1 MGTPV
6 SLTDEQYRK
15 ERSKHPSVERMLR
28 SLVFSGQEDLAVEVA
43 AHAVENGEIGIFDLP
58 YDRMEQEIFKTLSQ
72 RPKLSKRLTD
82 DLIGGKS
89 SISLM
94 GFFPTPEDHKR
105 LLQHIVQN
113 KPEWV
118 HSYISSHK
126 APWTHQDLLDIDDLT
141 LKGKAG
147 QNPVFENLLKKL
159 PHDVTN
165 RYFEEVLKEPLTSM
179 WEGQPHPSGLHSFLF
194 SLHPEVLPER
204 AASLLI
210 REAIKRGEDKRMI
223 LTSGRRD
230 DGHGLV
236 DVLDDETRELL
247 KRRFSEGH
255 YKTQGFENELAAS
268 RFLSALESRSPL
280 QKAADFWHEYELDVE
295 PHHFAVGKSLYT
307 NQPETLTDHRGRRG
321 SSEQYMGLLPRLRK
335 YAQSVQQGLAERIEG
350 GIGIGGHKAS
360 GIKSKKINGKIYVK
374 VYRGIAGDYAKSILD
389 KVRLT
394 ESHGAP
400 LLAEDGSHTLKDS
413 RIKIPAAS
421 ISSWSMSPR
430 IAEHFANRNIS
441 GHAKEGFIMSAYLPL
456 ESVIHDGFHDQ
467 FPNQP
472 HAHRSEQELVFHH
485 AGDNQFHTVKTK
497 NLLVRDETG
506 DYVPATVAPKKP
518 KMVKSEYDPKELEL
532 GIQVEMEHTRDKK
545 KAQEIAEEHL
555 AETPDYY
562 SKMKECG
569 LVKGEDGYSWT
580 VFHGAPKPW
589 KGTPRISPSRGL
601 FFTTDK
607 NYAKDYGDVIHEATV
622 KLNRPAVFTEEQ
634 AQGNMTIDRNEL
646 IRQGYDGRVIKYNNG
661 HFDVIAFHPHQVE
674 LLRTHTPDGLVKVE
688 SKLVPESGPSKQLT
702 VLHNLTQDN
711 LLHAH
716 ELGGLPAPSLAV
728 ANINH
733 PLSSFGEVTLVGH
746 PDLVDPKKGAPTFDA
761 DIYSPRWPRTRHK
774 LNGKATKKF
783 LDWIEPY
790 ARDVGDHISGF
801 EDTFVNQGPNVSNH
815 GADVQKAMKL
825 AYLRENG
832 HQINT
837 FYTEPRTQYTFVRS
851 PSMKEFFDKHGFQ
864 SYIDYGSD
872 YHREMSNAIRNAI
885 AEDPV
890 YAGLDPED
898 RKQLVDRS
906 LKHNFTDGLYRFS
919 AVDSVVRDFR
929 KMGTKEIDSYAMRD
943 AVENKVKELG
953 EREFERWANEKLK
966 PLSAGQFIAKW
977 SPSRVA
983 YTHKPYTLDNILY
996 ELTRTVRQGEDF
1008 NYGLGTARAAGA
1020 KKFRSLEAIRANA
1033 GRIVP
1038 SEEFQRHKEE
1048 NAKLFDELH
1057 DLIAPYATWRDTYS
1071 NLAQAIGDS
1080 YKRNGWRA
1088 LDNNGFKNVPDSVR
1102 RKFHEFAEKLVG
1114 SPTEY
1119 FESKPQRVVHLN
1131 EFHGAVVPHD
1141 AKPEVIEALKSHGI
1155 HNIETYDRSDEA
1167 SRARA
1172 LRNIVEHKNLY
1183 LSENTFDDLKKAIE
1197 HQFDSGYA
1205 TPKTADATA
1214 HLSNV
1219 EFHANPDLIDE
1230 YEDMQNGD
1238 EDKHAKMG
1246 FLGGIS
1252 DKAGYKHSESGNK
1265 YLVKPYHGGLGSV
1278 ADGWGE
1284 QTITDMYKSA
1294 GIPHLIQK
1302 SHVTNGVNEHGEEMP
1317 LLVIHMEPHVVA
1329 ANDMYGPNS
1338 LSDADRHRM
1347 GLDALKIQ
1355 AIDYLT
1361 GNNDRHSEN
1370 LMFKLD
1376 PHTGKPTNP
1385 FAIDNSS
1392 WHYSGIVIPFR
1403 SSGFRRVR
1411 MIGEDLNSHFTE
1423 LGRWWQNYSPFIRNA
1438 LQKNIVHLKQH
1449 DSPYVEQPQ
1458 DYITSNFDKRCKELD
1473 DMFES
1478 LKRNPIGA
1486 P

>member
-94 GFFPTPEDHKR
+94 GFSPTPEDHKR

-165 RYFEEVLKEPLTSM
+165 RYFEEVLKEPLTSI

-295 PHHFAVGKSLYT
+295 PHHFAVGKSLHT
-307 NQPETLTDHRGRRG
+307 NQPETLTDHRGRTG
-321 SSEQYMGLLPRLRK
+321 TSEPHMGLLPKLRQ
-335 YAQSVQQGLAERIEG
+335 YAKKVQETLRQKVEEG
-350 GIGIGGHKAS
+350 KIPHK
-360 GIKSKKINGKIYVK
+360 KVNGKIYVK
-374 VYRGIAGDYAKSILD
+374 VYRGVAGDYAKSILD
-389 KVRLT
+389 KVRVT
-394 ESHGAP
+394 DIDENGVVSP
-400 LLAEDGSHTLKDS
+400 VYSDWDGTHVLRDTT
-413 RIKIPAAS
+413 IKVPAAH
-421 ISSWSMSPR
+421 ISSWTLAPHV
-430 IAEHFANRNIS
+430 AQNFANRHIS
-441 GHAKEGFIMSAYLPL
+441 GQADDGFIMSAYLPL
-456 ESVIHDGFHDQ
+456 ESVVHDGLHDQ

-472 HAHRSEQELVFHH
+472 HAHRKEQELVFHH
-485 AGDNQFHTVKTK
+485 AGDNQFHEVKTK
-497 NLLVRDETG
+497 NLQVRDEVG
-506 DYVPATVAPKKP
+506 VYCPATVQKAPKKP
-518 KMVKSEYDPKELEL
+518 KMAKSEYDPKELEL
-532 GIQVEMEHTRDKK
+532 GIQVEMEHTKDKK

-569 LVKGEDGYSWT
+569 L
-580 VFHGAPKPW
+580 
-589 KGTPRISPSRGL
+589 I
-601 FFTTDK
+601 
-607 NYAKDYGDVIHEATV
+607 
-622 KLNRPAVFTEEQ
+622 
-634 AQGNMTIDRNEL
+634 
-646 IRQGYDGRVIKYNNG
+646 
-661 HFDVIAFHPHQVE
+661 
-674 LLRTHTPDGLVKVE
+674 KVE

-906 LKHNFTDGLYRFS
+906 LKHNFTDGLYRFG

-943 AVENKVKELG
+943 AVEKKVKELG
-953 EREFERWANEKLK
+953 EHEFERWANEKLK

-977 SPSRVA
+977 SPGRMA

-1141 AKPEVIEALKSHGI
+1141 VKPEVIEALKSHGI

-1183 LSENTFDDLKKAIE
+1183 LSESTFDDLKKAIE
-1197 HQFDSGYA
+1197 HALDSGYA

-1214 HLSNV
+1214 HLNNV
-1219 EFHANPDLIDE
+1219 EFHADPDQIDE
-1230 YEDMQNGD
+1230 YEDMQNGP
-1238 EDKHAKMG
+1238 EEKHVTIG
-1246 FLGGIS
+1246 HGGIS
-1252 DKAGYKHSESGNK
+1252 DKAAYKHGESGNK

-1302 SHVTNGVNEHGEEMP
+1302 SHVTNGVNEYGEEMP
-1317 LLVIHMEPHVVA
+1317 LLVIHMEPHVVSA
-1329 ANDMYGPNS
+1329 QDMFGPNK
-1338 LSDADRHRM
+1338 LSDADKHRM

-1355 AIDYLT
+1355 AIDFLT
-1361 GNNDRHSEN
+1361 GNNDRHGEN

-1376 PHTGKPTNP
+1376 PHTGKPVSP
-1385 FAIDNSS
+1385 FAIDNSA
-1392 WHYSGIVIPFR
+1392 WHYSGIPLPFQ
-1403 SSGFRRVR
+1403 SSGFRNIR
-1411 MIGEDLNSHFTE
+1411 MAGEDLNAHFTE

-1473 DMFES
+1473 DMFDS
-1478 LKRNPIGA
+1478 LKRNPMGA